1 MKEIYDC
8 HKDFLVFQKKFNLL
22 QNEPLTETDT
32 RSKIIDKIFCEVLDW
47 TEESIDREGHIESGF
62 YDYCFKIPGFGFIVE
77 AKKTYVKFSLPTQ
90 HKSTSVKIFA
100 QSHPDIVT
108 QVRKYLFDKSLQ
120 YAVITNGHQFVIGKF
135 ANSDGTD
142 WKENKCLIFNGF
154 DQISE
159 RFVEFYNLLSKH
171 SLSENGGLNVFFN
184 ELVITKGRTIIS
196 TVSTKDSE
204 IVRNSL
210 SADLTPIIE
219 KLFGEL
225 HDVDETINKQLIK
238 ECFIENKEIKKHKS
252 EIERLFDDLPP
263 KLENIS
269 QARNTE
275 SIVTQVTTQISDDT
289 LKFQN
294 PPNPIIL
301 VGSKG
306 AGKTTFINYLFQN
319 NEIKDTWQSH
329 PYIYIDFR
337 QYSTIDDNNF
347 SNIIHK
353 DILEQVYEK
362 YPQLELH
369 SLKALKSIY
378 HSEIQRND
386 QSIWL
391 YDKENAL
398 DIYQS
403 KLNAFLEKQL
413 EDPDTHFYKLS
424 LHLITKRRIR
434 LCVVIDNADQF
445 NNKIQ
450 EKVFLFAQALN
461 RKSSVTIILSLRE
474 GYYYKWRF
482 RPPFNAFP
490 NHVYHITAPP
500 YKEVLQKRIDYALN
514 QLELPGHT
522 EGIIS
527 NQSRLKIDNDSVRSF
542 MLSLKSNLF
551 DINSKILN
559 FIQETTYPNI
569 REGLELF
576 KQFLISG
583 HTEVSE
589 YVIRQK
595 TNPDSRYQIPYWE
608 FIKAVALNSRK
619 YYNHHISVVNNLFYP
634 AEGNHNHF
642 TKIKIL
648 KFLDHRLTQEGIS
661 EQFINTGE
669 LLNVFTDVGYTSK
682 LIERELVELSQKRL
696 IETDSMISDT
706 EDESYGINMEASIC
720 ISMKGHHYINS
731 LIFEFPYIE
740 LILQDTP
747 IFDSVMFEEIKNSFP
762 LAYNNGKRDL
772 RMRVEVVEKF
782 LAYLEYTEKSELQS
796 KNILGYDI
804 IGTIKH
810 RASRDMDR
818 IRKVLESGTN

>member
-1 MKEIYDC
+1 M
-8 HKDFLVFQKKFNLL
+8 
-22 QNEPLTETDT
+22 
-32 RSKIIDKIFCEVLDW
+32 
-47 TEESIDREGHIESGF
+47 
-62 YDYCFKIPGFGFIVE
+62 
-77 AKKTYVKFSLPTQ
+77 
-90 HKSTSVKIFA
+90 
-100 QSHPDIVT
+100 
-108 QVRKYLFDKSLQ
+108 
-120 YAVITNGHQFVIGKF
+120 VI
-135 ANSDGTD
+135 
-142 WKENKCLIFNGF
+142 
-154 DQISE
+154 
-159 RFVEFYNLLSKH
+159 
-171 SLSENGGLNVFFN
+171 
-184 ELVITKGRTIIS
+184 
-196 TVSTKDSE
+196 
-204 IVRNSL
+204 
-210 SADLTPIIE
+210 
-219 KLFGEL
+219 
-225 HDVDETINKQLIK
+225 
-238 ECFIENKEIKKHKS
+238 
-252 EIERLFDDLPP
+252 
-263 KLENIS
+263 
-269 QARNTE
+269 NT
-275 SIVTQVTTQISDDT
+275 
-289 LKFQN
+289 
-294 PPNPIIL
+294 
-301 VGSKG
+301 
-306 AGKTTFINYLFQN
+306 
-319 NEIKDTWQSH
+319 
-329 PYIYIDFR
+329 YIDFR

-619 YYNHHISVVNNLFYP
+619 YYKYRR
-634 AEGNHNHF
+634 
-642 TKIKIL
+642 T
-648 KFLDHRLTQEGIS
+648 
-661 EQFINTGE
+661 
-669 LLNVFTDVGYTSK
+669 
-682 LIERELVELSQKRL
+682 IE
-696 IETDSMISDT
+696 
-706 EDESYGINMEASIC
+706 C
-720 ISMKGHHYINS
+720 IY
-731 LIFEFPYIE
+731 
-740 LILQDTP
+740 
-747 IFDSVMFEEIKNSFP
+747 
-762 LAYNNGKRDL
+762 
-772 RMRVEVVEKF
+772 
-782 LAYLEYTEKSELQS
+782 
-796 KNILGYDI
+796 
-804 IGTIKH
+804 
-810 RASRDMDR
+810 
-818 IRKVLESGTN
+818 